1 MNKTLKQELNKQRT
15 LSIDMTELNIEKE
28 KLLNENETL
37 SKKNTTLEAE
47 LKKTKTLEIDI
58 SNITQ
63 QKKDIS
69 IQLEALKEKYNN
81 FVHDYNKRMKKL
93 EDQYWKCLTDNNTL
107 QTEIN
112 TLRLA
117 NLNTKSM
124 IYFII
129 YNSIRSITS

>member
-1 MNKTLKQELNKQRT
+1 
-15 LSIDMTELNIEKE
+15 MTELNIEKE